1 MKKTIHL
8 RQTLLFLGD
17 IILYYSAL
25 IITIILNFQKQ
36 EIPSALSQHILPFTF
51 ILPVWLLIF
60 FLFGFYQLEK
70 LKTRYLIIKQT
81 LVAFLVAG
89 ILSVVFFYLTPF
101 FGIAPKTN
109 LLIFGTIFLLFV
121 LLWRFF
127 LAQIWKSYFKKNIL
141 VVGAG
146 EEIENFIKTLKS
158 SPQFGYSIVATLK
171 SWDAETVKNL
181 ISKNKIHIIVL
192 DKRNFSLGS
201 QRMLYFLLSRGID
214 IWDFYFAYESIFQ
227 KIPINHIDY
236 GWFMNN
242 LKEGEKLFVDKIKR
256 LIDILL
262 AIIFIII
269 SLPLSLL
276 ISLSIKLED
285 RGPIFYKQ
293 KRVGKNLKEF
303 YIYKF
308 RSMIPDAEK
317 SVVVWAQ
324 ENDPR
329 ITKVGRF
336 LRKTHLD
343 ELPQMINILKGD
355 ISFVGPRPER
365 PEFVKELE
373 KKIPFYNLRHII
385 KPGFTGW
392 AQIKF
397 RYARSIEDTF
407 QKLEY
412 DLYYIKNRSLILDLY
427 ILIKTIN
434 LLFRE

>member
-1 MKKTIHL
+1 MKKAIRS
-8 RQTLLFLGD
+8 RQILLFLGD

-25 IITIILNFQKQ
+25 IITIIFSFQKQ
-36 EIPSALSQHILPFTF
+36 EFQPALSQHILPFSL
-51 ILPVWLLIF
+51 ILPLWILVF

-70 LKTRYLIIKQT
+70 LGARYFIIKQIP
-81 LVAFLVAG
+81 VAFLVAV
-89 ILSVVFFYLTPF
+89 IFSAIFFYLVPF
-101 FGIAPKTN
+101 FGITPKTN
-109 LLIFGTIFLLFV
+109 LLIFGVTFLLFIC
-121 LLWRFF
+121 LWRLF
-127 LAQIWKSYFKKNIL
+127 LLRIWKSHFKKNIL
-141 VVGAG
+141 VVGSG
-146 EEIENFIKTLKS
+146 KEIENFIETLKN
-158 SPQFGYSIVATLK
+158 SPHFGYSVVAVLK
-171 SWDAETVKNL
+171 TWKQETIKNYIL
-181 ISKNKIHIIVL
+181 KNRIQIIIL
-192 DKRNFSLGS
+192 DKKNFSLDS
-201 QRMLYFLLSRGID
+201 QKILYFILSRNID
-214 IWDFYFAYESIFQ
+214 IWDFHFAYESIFQ
-227 KIPINHIDY
+227 KIPINHINY
-236 GWFMNN
+236 GWFLNN
-242 LKEGEKLFVDKIKR
+242 LKEGEKLFIDKTKR

-262 AIIFIII
+262 AIIFIIA

-276 ISLSIKLED
+276 ISLLIKLED
-285 RGPIFYKQ
+285 KGPVFYKQ
-293 KRVGKNLKEF
+293 KRIGKNLKEF

-317 SVVVWAQ
+317 FIAVWAQ
-324 ENDPR
+324 KNDPR
-329 ITKVGRF
+329 ITKVGKF

-365 PEFVKELE
+365 PEFVKDLE

-412 DLYYIKNRSLILDLY
+412 DLYYIKNRSLLLDLY

-434 LLFRE
+434 LLFRG

>member
-1 MKKTIHL
+1 MKKTIRL
-8 RQTLLFLGD
+8 RQILLFLGD

-25 IITIILNFQKQ
+25 IITIILSFQKQ
-36 EIPSALSQHILPFTF
+36 EIQLALSQHILPFTF

-70 LKTRYLIIKQT
+70 LRTQYLIIKQT
-81 LVAFLVAG
+81 LAAFLLAG

-109 LLIFGTIFLLFV
+109 LLIFGTIFLLFL

-127 LAQIWKSYFKKNIL
+127 LAQIWKSYFKKNVL
-141 VVGAG
+141 VVGTG
-146 EEIENFIKTLKS
+146 EEIENFIETLKS

-171 SWDAETVKNL
+171 SWDIETIKNL
-181 ISKNKIHIIVL
+181 ISKNKIQIIVL
-192 DKRNFSLGS
+192 DKKNFSLGS
-201 QRMLYFLLSRGID
+201 QKILYFVLSKGID
-214 IWDFYFAYESIFQ
+214 IWDFHFAYESIFQ

-236 GWFMNN
+236 GWFLNN
-242 LKEGEKLFVDKIKR
+242 LKEGKKLFVDRIKR
-256 LIDILL
+256 LGDIFL
-262 AIIFIII
+262 ATIFIIVFFPLGLII
-269 SLPLSLL
+269 SLLT
-276 ISLSIKLED
+276 KLED
-285 RGPIFYKQ
+285 RGPVFYKQ

-317 SVVVWAQ
+317 FIAIWAQ
-324 ENDPR
+324 KNDPR

-373 KKIPFYNLRHII
+373 KKVPFYNLRHIV